1 MSTVLAKVNGYE
13 ITEEMLNETIAGL
26 AKEQNIQVTSEDDKK
41 QLLNELVARQL
52 VIEDAMASGLTKTE
66 EFEKMYREFVL
77 NYSIN
82 QLFKTVNVTEEDAL
96 TYYNENKD
104 QFKEPTIRASHILV
118 ATEEEANDVV
128 KALEEGASF
137 EALAAEKSSCPSSA
151 RGGDLG
157 EFGRGQMVPEF
168 EQAAFALEVG
178 QVSGVV
184 PTQFGFHIIK
194 LTDKQ
199 DTVAFDVVKPQ
210 IQQFMT
216 SMKQN
221 ELYTAF
227 TTELRQKHAVEITE

>member
-104 QFKEPTIRASHILV
+104 QFNEPTIRASHI
-118 ATEEEANDVV
+118 
-128 KALEEGASF
+128 
-137 EALAAEKSSCPSSA
+137 
-151 RGGDLG
+151 
-157 EFGRGQMVPEF
+157 
-168 EQAAFALEVG
+168 
-178 QVSGVV
+178 
-184 PTQFGFHIIK
+184 
-194 LTDKQ
+194 
-199 DTVAFDVVKPQ
+199 
-210 IQQFMT
+210 
-216 SMKQN
+216 
-221 ELYTAF
+221 
-227 TTELRQKHAVEITE
+227 